1 MAAIFLSDDPIQ
13 SVDELGAL
21 LSDPEAGALVT
32 FSGTVR
38 GSTKGRRVTHLEYE
52 TYRPLAEKQLALLA
66 EEARARWGVTCAI
79 AHRLGKVAVGERSI
93 TIAVASAHRAEA
105 FEACRW
111 LMDSLKTTVPIWK
124 KEHFDGGAQW
134 IEGSD
139 AVPSPP
145 SPTHLS

>member
-1 MAAIFLSDDPIQ
+1 MAIVFLSDDPLQ
-13 SVDELGAL
+13 DVGELGARL
-21 LSDPEAGALVT
+21 QDPERGALVT

-38 GSTKGRRVTHLEYE
+38 GSTRGRRVTHLEYE
-52 TYRPLAEKQLALLA
+52 AYRPLAEKQLRAIA
-66 EEARARWGVTCAI
+66 EEAGERWGVTCAI

-139 AVPSPP
+139 TVPSP
-145 SPTHLS
+145 SSSTHNS